1 MTAAQTRVFDCGV
14 TAEREEGLAEAAAT
28 IRRGE
33 LVVLPTDTVYGVA
46 ADAFNPA
53 AVAALLAAKG
63 RGRDMPVPVLV
74 SNQQMLDALVDTV
87 PDTARALVD
96 AYWPGALTLV
106 LKHTAHLAWDL
117 GDSLGTVAVRM
128 PADEVALDLIGR
140 TGPLGVSS
148 ANRSGHPPATT
159 MLDARLQLGAAVAVY
174 LDGGPRDEPV
184 PSTIVDLTAET
195 PRILRLG
202 AIPADRLRDYGVD
215 PGEGDSPALQ

>member
-1 MTAAQTRVFDCGV
+1 MNAQTRVFDCAV
-14 TAEREEGLAEAAAT
+14 PAEREEGLSEAAAVL
-28 IRRGE
+28 RRGE

-53 AVAALLAAKG
+53 AIGALLAAKG

-74 SNQQMLDALVDTV
+74 SNQQMLDALVDTI
-87 PDTARALVD
+87 PDAARGLVD
-96 AYWPGALTLV
+96 AFWPGALTLV
-106 LKHTAHLAWDL
+106 LRHTAHLAWDL

-128 PADEVALDLIGR
+128 PADDLALDLIAT

-159 MLDARLQLGAAVAVY
+159 MLDARLQLGAAVSVY
-174 LDGGPRDEPV
+174 LDGGPRAEPV

-195 PRILRLG
+195 PRILRVG
-202 AIPADRLRDYGVD
+202 AIPADALRDYGVD

>member
-1 MTAAQTRVFDCGV
+1 MSKVFDC
-14 TAEREEGLAEAAAT
+14 ASADERQNGLTEAAAA

-46 ADAFNPA
+46 ADAFDPTA
-53 AVAALLAAKG
+53 IAALLAAKG

-74 SNQQMLDALVDTV
+74 SNQDMLHALVDTV
-87 PDTARALVD
+87 PETATQLIQNF
-96 AYWPGALTLV
+96 WPGALTLV

-117 GDSLGTVAVRM
+117 GESLGTVAVRM
-128 PADEVALDLIGR
+128 PADPIALDLITR

-174 LDGGPRDEPV
+174 LDGGSRNEPI
-184 PSTIVDLTAET
+184 PSTIIDLTGDA
-195 PRILRLG
+195 PRVLREG
-202 AIPADRLRDYGVD
+202 AIPQDEWAR
-215 PGEGDSPALQ
+215 ALQ

>member
-1 MTAAQTRVFDCGV
+1 MTAAQTRVFDCADP
-14 TAEREEGLAEAAAT
+14 TERDEGLTEAAAT

-53 AVAALLAAKG
+53 AITALLTAKG

-74 SNQQMLDALVDTV
+74 SNQQMLDALVDTI
-87 PDTARALVD
+87 PATARGLVE
-96 AYWPGALTLV
+96 AFWPGALTLV
-106 LKHTAHLAWDL
+106 LRHTAHLAWDL

-128 PADEVALDLIGR
+128 PADDLALDLIAK

-159 MLDARLQLGAAVAVY
+159 MLDARLQLGAAVSVY
-174 LDGGPRDEPV
+174 LDGGARAEPV

-195 PRILRLG
+195 PRILRIG
-202 AIPADRLRDYGVD
+202 AIPAAALQDYGVD
-215 PGEGDSPALQ
+215 PGEGDGPALQ